1 MRLSGK
7 VMLYHFDTGAK
18 NAEANFTIGAWQFV
32 HWRFDGRKICIGV
45 NGVWGTPVAAG
56 NLGSLA
62 NGVKLGAAQP
72 GHFSDMTLLETALT
86 DVALTN
92 ADLENVFKA
101 GKARYG
107 L

>member
-1 MRLSGK
+1 
-7 VMLYHFDTGAK
+7 
-18 NAEANFTIGAWQFV
+18 
-32 HWRFDGRKICIGV
+32 
-45 NGVWGTPVAAG
+45 
-56 NLGSLA
+56 
-62 NGVKLGAAQP
+62 
-72 GHFSDMTLLETALT
+72 MTLLETALT